1 MAKNGSKSI
10 LKNIVAILTM
20 NHTADRIKNITT
32 RICDLIF
39 LLNEL
44 EKKNPRNIS
53 KDGIEVYFHY
63 QLSQHQRRKKVEN

>member
-1 MAKNGSKSI
+1 
-10 LKNIVAILTM
+10 M
-20 NHTADRIKNITT
+20 NHTDDRIKSITT

-44 EKKNPRNIS
+44 EKKNPHNIS

-63 QLSQHQRRKKVEN
+63 QLSQHQKLKKVEN

>member
-1 MAKNGSKSI
+1 
-10 LKNIVAILTM
+10 M
-20 NHTADRIKNITT
+20 NHTDDRIKNITT

-63 QLSQHQRRKKVEN
+63 QLSQHQKLKKVEN

>member
-1 MAKNGSKSI
+1 
-10 LKNIVAILTM
+10 M
-20 NHTADRIKNITT
+20 NHTDDRIKNITT

-53 KDGIEVYFHY
+53 KDGTEVYFHY
-63 QLSQHQRRKKVEN
+63 QLSQHQKLKEVEN

>member
-1 MAKNGSKSI
+1 
-10 LKNIVAILTM
+10 M
-20 NHTADRIKNITT
+20 NHTNDRIKSITT

-44 EKKNPRNIS
+44 EKKNPRNKS

-63 QLSQHQRRKKVEN
+63 QLSQHQKLKEVEN

>member
-1 MAKNGSKSI
+1 
-10 LKNIVAILTM
+10 M
-20 NHTADRIKNITT
+20 NHTDDRIKNITT
-32 RICDLIF
+32 RIYDLIF

-53 KDGIEVYFHY
+53 YDGIEVYFHY